1 VLTYAAGGGANLS
14 MLRILRIF
22 RIFRALRPL
31 RIVSRA
37 KGVRIVITTLLSAA
51 GPMMNTVSIAVGVFA
66 VFGILA
72 VQLFGGNSHYC
83 SDIAVFQKADCNGIS
98 PVDGTV
104 RKWLNAERNFDNIGI
119 ALYTMFTLA
128 AGDNWGA
135 TMWTAVDTKSAA
147 TGPYENNQLFL
158 ALFFVIFLLVGGFFV
173 INIFVGV
180 FVDVYNQSTD
190 KVKKEMEEET
200 KLASALAAQ
209 EAAEAQAAIDKWVAD
224 REAERMG
231 AGDGISMRVRNAIRS
246 SVTTISFDLFIAA
259 CIVLNIVAMSIESY
273 KSSFWQLS
281 FLFHSNIIF
290 TLIFGFEAFLKLWA
304 LYPRVYFN
312 DGWSKFDFTIV
323 MISFAGLVLDSAGL
337 AIPINPTIF
346 RVLRVFRIFRI
357 LRAFRIF
364 KAAKGLQQLV
374 SAMSTALPA
383 IANLGAVQS
392 LLAFIF
398 GILAVSFFGSIC
410 ADNDLDLDSDGL
422 RCFLVDPVNLLDRH
436 STFKNLGLAMIL
448 LFRVMT
454 NDNWGAVQIATSR
467 EPDVRTPMGLPVV
480 NALLNTPG
488 CRMGANST
496 THTCAFKVMQ
506 QLLPSCVDD
515 QELFLLGIKCPT
527 ADGACNSTC
536 GSKIVSS
543 VYFAIFLMIATFIL
557 LNIVIAV
564 LMQQMTD
571 IEVDSELYVSGALR
585 RNSMHRIMWRIR
597 RNARAIVH
605 TQLAKDGLIPADL
618 LHM

>member
-1 VLTYAAGGGANLS
+1 
-14 MLRILRIF
+14 
-22 RIFRALRPL
+22 
-31 RIVSRA
+31 
-37 KGVRIVITTLLSAA
+37 
-51 GPMMNTVSIAVGVFA
+51 
-66 VFGILA
+66 
-72 VQLFGGNSHYC
+72 
-83 SDIAVFQKADCNGIS
+83 
-98 PVDGTV
+98 
-104 RKWLNAERNFDNIGI
+104 
-119 ALYTMFTLA
+119 MF
-128 AGDNWGA
+128 
-135 TMWTAVDTKSAA
+135 
-147 TGPYENNQLFL
+147 Y
-158 ALFFVIFLLVGGFFV
+158 VIFLLVGGFFV

-180 FVDVYNQSTD
+180 FVDVYNQSTES
-190 KVKKEMEEET
+190 VKKEMKEET
-200 KLASALAAQ
+200 EAAAEVAAQ
-209 EAAEAQAAIDKWVAD
+209 EAAAAKAVVDAWIAA
-224 REAERMG
+224 REMERES
-231 AGDGISMRVRNAIRS
+231 AGNGISMRIRNAIRR
-246 SVTTISFDLFIAA
+246 SVMTIAFDLFIAA
-259 CIVLNIVAMSIESY
+259 CIVLNIVSMSIESY
-273 KSSFWQLS
+273 KSSFWQLK
-281 FLFHSNIIF
+281 FLFYSNIIF

-374 SAMSTALPA
+374 GAMSTALPA

-410 ADNDLDLDSDGL
+410 ADNDLDLATDGV
-422 RCFLVDPVNLLDRH
+422 RCFLVDPMNLLDRH
-436 STFKNLGLAMIL
+436 TTFKNLGLAMIL

-454 NDNWGAVQIATSR
+454 NDNWGAVQIAASR
-467 EPDVRTPMGLPVV
+467 EPDLRTPMGLPAV

-488 CRMGANST
+488 CAMGANST
-496 THTCAFKVMQ
+496 TQTCAFMVMQ

-515 QELFLLGIKCPT
+515 RELLLLKVVCPT
-527 ADGACNSTC
+527 ADGSCNSTC
-536 GSKIVSS
+536 GSRLVSS
-543 VYFAIFLMIATFIL
+543 LYFAVFLMIATFIL

-571 IEVDSELYVSGALR
+571 IEVDSELYVSGALK

-597 RNARAIVH
+597 RNSRAILH
-605 TQLAKDGLIPADL
+605 TQLVQDGLLPPDL
-618 LHM
+618 LHREIEFIPPKIVREGEEDDEKFNAVSGGCDFDCMCHQSDHYNNCNADKQLYRLNPPTNTCVSLHNTPLTRCQVSPLQLMNLIENTNDEDEEGRAKGKKQKKALNIQVKR